1 MVSMGIV
8 WNAEKKRMNGK
19 MIGGGV
25 PNSLITVL
33 IINICRFTPT
43 DKYNGPLPGYLWTIK
58 DSLNPGCVDDAGG
71 NVLIQ
76 HKHSIDKQN

>member
-1 MVSMGIV
+1 MLK
-8 WNAEKKRMNGK
+8 KKRMNGR
-19 MIGGGV
+19 MIGGGGV

-33 IINICRFTPT
+33 IINICRFTHT

>member
-1 MVSMGIV
+1 ML
-8 WNAEKKRMNGK
+8 KKRMNGR
-19 MIGGGV
+19 MIGGGGGGL